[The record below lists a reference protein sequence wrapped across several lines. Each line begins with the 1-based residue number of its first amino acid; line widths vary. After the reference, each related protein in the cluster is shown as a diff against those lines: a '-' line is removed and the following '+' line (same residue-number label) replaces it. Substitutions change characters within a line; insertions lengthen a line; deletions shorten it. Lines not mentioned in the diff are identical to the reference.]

1 MADTKVETTNPI
13 PTAADAVSG
22 DTVPEQRKQTKRSP
36 KAAKDSGEVLSAA
49 VVEKEFHAFISKL
62 QAKYPSNLLAYQ
74 VSNLYEVS
82 ERETINTVVMLN
94 IYFMI

>member
-13 PTAADAVSG
+13 PTAAG